1 MAIDNK
7 GSSKKINEKYSF
19 VLHLYSSLINGQ
31 KAVVTLFSIPV
42 FFDIL
47 VSDKKSSDKCE
58 IKVRDILSD
67 SKVKIIKIEY
77 IKAFPFR
84 DYHTEKKTYLRIYTS
99 DTGKRKTAMKAIQDN
114 NYKTALDDLYL
125 FYCKVARENGIQLS
139 GWSMLTL
146 LRDHTLVLTWNIE
159 TQSRKLDEFAKVLNL
174 NQKRFIM
181 KRAYHLNILE
191 WMWERIT
198 GKFET
203 RDEILK
209 WKYREKI
216 GAKSENIFKK
226 RSTVKVSEEGKE
238 DPEEKEYLGGPIKI
252 KISIEDNFTSSFL
265 KLPGYVL
272 IDIRVHLK
280 KRFPCSEVKKE
291 GSLKFFLQKFS
302 LNNTLRYQ
310 ELLVNQSIINDYKDV
325 ASIAYVSLFDAY
337 YRANEMKGIETKRPV
352 TGLDF
357 ASLYSSLIMAYNLS
371 PKKIIF
377 DPKDADIAQNNE
389 NNLHKI
395 EFSFNKLI
403 VQT

>member
-226 RSTVKVSEEGKE
+226 RK
-238 DPEEKEYLGGPIKI
+238 
-252 KISIEDNFTSSFL
+252 DNFTSSFL